1 MGELRDVIDGRSG
14 RLAITMAIAL
24 ATWACGPQPA
34 SPSAGSATPPPAPG
48 GTATTASDPAST
60 VDSSGPVLASEGRLI
75 WLVDAAG
82 AAGLWTTDLTGGDA
96 VVYLPPVRND
106 PTTPR
111 DAILVGDAI
120 VVIVDRPGA
129 SELTIV
135 RPGTAPRV
143 VLDRVS
149 QVMPDTAESVIAVRD
164 EDARQQVVRVPLGN
178 GRPAV
183 LWEAAFPRDASAA
196 SSPFGVALSPDR
208 RTVAAGWVGGTVTIV
223 GPTTSTIDDVGAPLV
238 VGDGGRLAATF
249 GRAGEAY
256 RIDGDAVIDLAPPD
270 SDPLAL
276 AGTGFVAWPVV
287 DAGGT
292 LTAIQLEDVLAG
304 ASRTFPVRGPASA
317 LREFRP
323 DHVLLETTPFDPLH
337 RTIGY
342 LELGD
347 GRFGTFE
354 AAAPAPA
361 D

>member
-1 MGELRDVIDGRSG
+1 MIDGRAV
-14 RLAITMAIAL
+14 RLAVAMAIGL

-34 SPSAGSATPPPAPG
+34 SPSAGSAGPSPAPG
-48 GTATTASDPAST
+48 STATTAPDPAPTS
-60 VDSSGPVLASEGRLI
+60 DSSGPVLASEGRLI

-82 AAGLWTTDLTGGDA
+82 AAGLWTTDLAGGDA
-96 VVYLPPVRND
+96 IAYLPRVPD
-106 PTTPR
+106 ATTTLR
-111 DAILVGDAI
+111 DAILVGDAV

-183 LWEAAFPRDASAA
+183 LWEAAFPLDASVA

-223 GPTTSTIDDVGAPLV
+223 GPAPSTIDDVGAPLV

-256 RIDGDAVIDLAPPD
+256 RIDGDAVTDLAPPD

-287 DAGGT
+287 DGAGA
-292 LTAIQLEDVLAG
+292 LAAIQLEDVLAG
-304 ASRTFPVRGPASA
+304 ASRTFPARGPAAA
-317 LREFRP
+317 LHEFRP
-323 DHVLLETTPFDPLH
+323 DHVLLETTAFDPLH

-342 LELGD
+342 LDLGD

-354 AAAPAPA
+354 AAAPTPP